1 MCLLLDSVE
10 APAAGNDE
18 EPRDF
23 CGCAAQSLLLWA
35 AVEPVM
41 MMVSMWSAT
50 ARRVGIAGALPVTVC
65 PAWTKVFAES
75 ARHMFFTSFLQG
87 ISITIYRYRF
97 TSTLR
102 YIVFIPDD
110 GLCCPV
116 LAT

>member
-10 APAAGNDE
+10 APAAGNGE

-41 MMVSMWSAT
+41 MMVSLWSAT
-50 ARRVGIAGALPVTVC
+50 ARRAGIAPALPVTVC
-65 PAWTKVFAES
+65 PEGTKVFAES

-87 ISITIYRYRF
+87 ISITIYRYLF
-97 TSTLR
+97 TTTLR

-110 GLCCPV
+110 AFLSGG
-116 LAT
+116 